1 MSYII
6 CSDLEK
12 NEMNLPPEWNV
23 SLELCDCCCPH
34 SCSWLLPT
42 PQQNMCCA
50 KQTSTRESEN
60 LSVSK
65 RLVQNKW
72 AAARGAVG
80 WVGSR
85 DAQKQPQVG
94 LKFLKK
100 PCLPPPAQF
109 GCSSIQRRSGR
120 ELTFLLWWVLQSTSV
135 AFTGC
140 HLHAWEEKH
149 LHLSL
154 FNSEMF
160 VGHYPC
166 SILLQRIVMM
176 LFFPAH
182 PHQTSSGSLDLN
194 KLPVLLSIFPY
205 SLFLLCEHPKVP
217 VRISGVPRTAHTDI
231 PCPRGCLSTRVHHYN
246 PALAA
251 LTEPGRIFK

>member
-23 SLELCDCCCPH
+23 SLEFCDCCCPH
-34 SCSWLLPT
+34 SCSRLLPT

-72 AAARGAVG
+72 ATARGAVG

-100 PCLPPPAQF
+100 PCLPPPARLGAAASKGGVEESWHF
-109 GCSSIQRRSGR
+109 CCDRFCSP
-120 ELTFLLWWVLQSTSV
+120 
-135 AFTGC
+135 
-140 HLHAWEEKH
+140 HL
-149 LHLSL
+149 LHLQDAIYMH
-154 FNSEMF
+154 ERK
-160 VGHYPC
+160 
-166 SILLQRIVMM
+166 SICI
-176 LFFPAH
+176 
-182 PHQTSSGSLDLN
+182 
-194 KLPVLLSIFPY
+194 
-205 SLFLLCEHPKVP
+205 
-217 VRISGVPRTAHTDI
+217 
-231 PCPRGCLSTRVHHYN
+231 
-246 PALAA
+246 
-251 LTEPGRIFK
+251 